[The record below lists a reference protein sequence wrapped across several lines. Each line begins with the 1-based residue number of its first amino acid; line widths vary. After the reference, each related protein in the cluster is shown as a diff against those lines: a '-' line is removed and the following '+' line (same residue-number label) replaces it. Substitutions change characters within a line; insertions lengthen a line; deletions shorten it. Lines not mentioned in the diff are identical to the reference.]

1 MPLPA
6 PTPTP
11 PHHFVHPPPIEAEHC
26 APPACLAHPTRL
38 LTPLPALVAA
48 ALAAAQCSPAL
59 VATAPG
65 PSCPHA
71 VLSRAYASGVPSCA
85 PAPTPGACSGSP
97 PSEAQGP
104 RRREGGSPLAEGGRQ
119 LAEGSAKG
127 VDSVPIGAATVR
139 DATASVLGLALAG
152 RKCVGAGVKAYSVP
166 PSPSCAHG
174 MAPPPELAR
183 ASSMGPSPYAAA
195 GAAACPL
202 GRKARARVAPQR
214 ASGWRGRDR
223 LETDGSLDGSGG
235 SFSSHACA
243 AAAAGPPRDPA
254 APRPSLEPSSSRESS
269 SNEVSFTGSAAA
281 DDSDSPPVPKA
292 LRPQDTPAWTSGEV
306 EDDEDD
312 EETGPIVPGCQHQ

>member
-1 MPLPA
+1 M
-6 PTPTP
+6 
-11 PHHFVHPPPIEAEHC
+11 
-26 APPACLAHPTRL
+26 
-38 LTPLPALVAA
+38 
-48 ALAAAQCSPAL
+48 
-59 VATAPG
+59 
-65 PSCPHA
+65 
-71 VLSRAYASGVPSCA
+71 
-85 PAPTPGACSGSP
+85 
-97 PSEAQGP
+97 
-104 RRREGGSPLAEGGRQ
+104 
-119 LAEGSAKG
+119 

-139 DATASVLGLALAG
+139 DATASVLGLTLAG

-254 APRPSLEPSSSRESS
+254 APRPSLETSSSRESS